1 MKITKAYLKQ
11 IIKEELTSL
20 LESTKD
26 PSKYF
31 DDVLKDDITE
41 MLRELQKIDIALAD
55 DQTGGMAE
63 SGRQGEVMA
72 NPQKDLRQAV
82 ITATQGLENILY
94 ALEDI
99 ADSRPSE
106 RPAEPESWRDKVKKT
121 PGSKRAMLQSIED
134 ARQDIS
140 VKKLDGAP
148 SAPAW

>member
-1 MKITKAYLKQ
+1 MKVTKAYLKQ
-11 IIKEELTSL
+11 VIKEELTSL
-20 LESTKD
+20 LEATKD

-41 MLRELQKIDIALAD
+41 MLRELQKIDIALTD

-72 NPQKDLRQAV
+72 NPQEDLRQAV
-82 ITATQGLENILY
+82 ATAAQGLENILY

-99 ADSRPSE
+99 SDSRPSE
-106 RPAEPESWRDKVKKT
+106 RPAESENWPAMAKKI

-140 VKKLDGAP
+140 VKKTGTP